1 MIRTYIQAKEAETAA
16 AQNLQE
22 AKKAVQN
29 ADTAKAAAEQKKA
42 AAKEAVEQGFSENKK
57 QFESELQ
64 MAKNEELEAQT
75 KKEAADAST

>member
-16 AQNLQE
+16 AQDQQE
-22 AKKAVQN
+22 AKEAVQD
-29 ADTAKAAAEQKKA
+29 ADAAKAAAEQKKA
-42 AAKEAVEQGFSENKK
+42 AAKEAVEQGFSENKT

-75 KKEAADAST
+75 KK